1 MRFGLTI
8 TPDDTRS
15 LGALAQLMEQ
25 KGYALLGMADSQ
37 SLFREAYVSLTVCA
51 LASTKLRLGPT
62 VTNPITRHPA
72 VTASAIASLD
82 EVSGG
87 RAFLG
92 IGSGDSAIYNLGQRL
107 TSLETLRRAVV
118 ALKTLMRGEQVE
130 FEGRPIHTR
139 WIKRPVPLWI
149 SAEGPKTLEL
159 AGELCDGV
167 IVGTGLTPEV
177 VDDSLACLERGA
189 SKAGRR
195 LSDLDVWWFAKAN
208 VADTR
213 ERAIAEIKMALAASA
228 NHAFRVTLEGKHVPA
243 QHHAAIRAL
252 QQRYAFHQHEYV
264 GTTLNAALSDELGLT
279 DYLAER
285 FAVVGTP
292 EDCAATIEQLR
303 RKGISQILLTAIV
316 PDRPRFVRDFADR
329 VMQPFLR

>member
-8 TPDDTRS
+8 VPDDS
-15 LGALAQLMEQ
+15 HALGDLARLMEE

-37 SLFREAYVSLTVCA
+37 SLFRELYVSLTVCA
-51 LASTKLRLGPT
+51 LASTRLRLGPT

-72 VTASAIASLD
+72 VTASAIATLD

-92 IGSGDSAIYNLGQRL
+92 VGSGDSAIYNLGQRL
-107 TSLETLRRAVV
+107 TSLETLRRTLVT
-118 ALKTLMRGEQVE
+118 LKALMRGEPVE
-130 FEGRPIHTR
+130 FEGRSIHAR
-139 WIKRPVPLWI
+139 WIKKPVPLWI

-177 VDDSLACLERGA
+177 IEDSLACLERGA
-189 SKAGRR
+189 SRSGRS
-195 LSDLDVWWFAKAN
+195 LKDLDVWWFAKGN

-213 ERAIAEIKMALAASA
+213 DRAVAEVKMALAASA
-228 NHAFRVTLEGKHVPA
+228 NHAFRVTLEGKHVP
-243 QHHAAIRAL
+243 QRYHAAIHEL
-252 QQRYAFHQHEYV
+252 QRRYAAHQHEHFGPTV
-264 GTTLNAALSDELGLT
+264 NAALPDELGLT

-285 FAVVGTP
+285 FAIVGTA
-292 EDCAATIEQLR
+292 EDCATKIEGLR
-303 RKGISQILLTAIV
+303 TQGVSQILLTAIV
-316 PDRPRFVRDFADR
+316 PDRARFIRDFADH
-329 VMQPFLR
+329 VMTPFSR

>member
-1 MRFGLTI
+1 
-8 TPDDTRS
+8 
-15 LGALAQLMEQ
+15 MEQ

-37 SLFREAYVSLTVCA
+37 SLFRETYVSLTVCA

-92 IGSGDSAIYNLGQRL
+92 VGSGDSAIYNLGQRL
-107 TSLETLRRAVV
+107 TSLETLRRALV
-118 ALKTLMRGEQVE
+118 ALKALMRGEQIE

-139 WIKRPVPLWI
+139 WIPRPVPLWI

-177 VDDSLACLERGA
+177 IADSLACLERGA
-189 SKAGRR
+189 RKSGRA
-195 LSDLDVWWFAKAN
+195 LGDLDVWWFAKAN

-213 ERAIAEIKMALAASA
+213 ERAVAEIKMALAASA
-228 NHAFRVTLEGKHVPA
+228 NHAFRVTLEGKHVPPKY
-243 QHHAAIRAL
+243 QAAIREL
-252 QQRYAFHQHEYV
+252 QRRYAFHQHEYI
-264 GTTLNAALSDELGLT
+264 GTTVNAALSDELGLT

-285 FAVVGTP
+285 FAIVGTP
-292 EDCAATIEQLR
+292 EECAVKIDGLR
-303 RKGISQILLTAIV
+303 QKGIAQILLTAIV
-316 PDRPRFVRDFADR
+316 PDRTRFVRDFADH
-329 VMQPFLR
+329 VMKALLR